1 MKKLII
7 VCDEKHRKYGDY
19 LSQLISLED
28 DKEDRVVGIKDGEV
42 VTQVWPEK
50 EYRSNAPQISS
61 SQYIL
66 FIGESELI
74 KEKGFH
80 MKPVFSKYGMQ
91 YGWLGKQAI
100 LTVETNVSVKEYD
113 EFLNFALA
121 NQADIKRIVEKKEDK
136 SFGDKVKEKS
146 IEGALFGV
154 PLAAG
159 IAIVG
164 VLGGPLGLF
173 GISQVGGFAGAKIT
187 ETIEL
192 KKEIRKQQYSCA
204 VMKFYLEGLSAF
216 LGM

>member
-1 MKKLII
+1 MII

-28 DKEDRVVGIKDGEV
+28 DTEDCVVGIKDGEV
-42 VTQVWPEK
+42 ATRVWSEK
-50 EYRSNAPQISS
+50 EYKSNASQISS

-66 FIGESELI
+66 FIGESKLI
-74 KEKGFH
+74 KEKGLH
-80 MKPVFSKYGMQ
+80 MKPVFSKYGML

-113 EFLNFALA
+113 DFLDFALA
-121 NQADIKRIVEKKEDK
+121 NQADIKRIEEKKEDK

-146 IEGALFGV
+146 MVGAKV
-154 PLAAG
+154 AG
-159 IAIVG
+159 IAAFG
-164 VLGGPLGLF
+164 VLGGAVMLSSDIGL
-173 GISQVGGFAGAKIT
+173 
-187 ETIEL
+187 TIKKTLDL
-192 KKEIRKQQYSCA
+192 KKGIREQQYSCA

>member
-28 DKEDRVVGIKDGEV
+28 DTEDCVVGIKDGEV
-42 VTQVWPEK
+42 ATQVWSEK
-50 EYRSNAPQISS
+50 EYQSNAPQISS

-66 FIGESELI
+66 FIGESKLI

-80 MKPVFSKYGMQ
+80 MKPVFSKYGIR

-113 EFLNFALA
+113 DFLDFALA
-121 NQADIKRIVEKKEDK
+121 NQADIERLVEKKENK
-136 SFGDKVKEKS
+136 SFVDKVKENPMV
-146 IEGALFGV
+146 GAKV
-154 PLAAG
+154 AG
-159 IAIVG
+159 IAALG
-164 VLGGPLGLF
+164 VLGGAVGLSPIIGLKIKKTINLKN
-173 GISQVGGFAGAKIT
+173 GIKG
-187 ETIEL
+187 
-192 KKEIRKQQYSCA
+192 QQYSCA
-204 VMKFYLEGLSAF
+204 IMKFYLEGLSAF

>member
-1 MKKLII
+1 MKNLII

-28 DKEDRVVGIKDGEV
+28 DTEDCVVGIKDGEV
-42 VTQVWPEK
+42 ATRVWSEK
-50 EYRSNAPQISS
+50 EYKSNASQISS

-66 FIGESELI
+66 FIGESKLI
-74 KEKGFH
+74 KEKGLH
-80 MKPVFSKYGMQ
+80 MKPVFSKYGML

-113 EFLNFALA
+113 DFLDFALA
-121 NQADIKRIVEKKEDK
+121 NQADIKRIEEKKEDK

-146 IEGALFGV
+146 MVGAKV
-154 PLAAG
+154 AG
-159 IAIVG
+159 IAAFG
-164 VLGGPLGLF
+164 VLGGAVMLSSDIGL
-173 GISQVGGFAGAKIT
+173 
-187 ETIEL
+187 TIKKTLDL
-192 KKEIRKQQYSCA
+192 KKGIREQQYSCA

>member
-1 MKKLII
+1 MKNLII

-28 DKEDRVVGIKDGEV
+28 DTEDCVVGIKDGEV
-42 VTQVWPEK
+42 ATRVWSEK
-50 EYRSNAPQISS
+50 EYKSNASQISS

-66 FIGESELI
+66 FIGESKLI
-74 KEKGFH
+74 KEKGLH
-80 MKPVFSKYGMQ
+80 MKPVFSKYGML

-113 EFLNFALA
+113 DFLDFALA
-121 NQADIKRIVEKKEDK
+121 NQADIKRIEEKKEDK

-146 IEGALFGV
+146 MVGAKV
-154 PLAAG
+154 AG
-159 IAIVG
+159 IAAFG
-164 VLGGPLGLF
+164 VLGGAVILSSDIGL
-173 GISQVGGFAGAKIT
+173 
-187 ETIEL
+187 TIKKTLDL
-192 KKEIRKQQYSCA
+192 KKGIREQQYSCA

>member
-19 LSQLISLED
+19 LSQFISLED
-28 DKEDRVVGIKDGEV
+28 DIEDRVVGIKDGEV
-42 VTQVWPEK
+42 VTQVWSEK
-50 EYRSNAPQISS
+50 EYKSNAPQISS

-66 FIGESELI
+66 FIGKSKLI

-80 MKPVFSKYGMQ
+80 MKPVFSKYGMR

-113 EFLNFALA
+113 DFLDFALA
-121 NQADIKRIVEKKEDK
+121 KQADIERLVEKKENK
-136 SFGDKVKEKS
+136 SFGDKVMEKS

-154 PLAAG
+154 PLAVE
-159 IAIVG
+159 IATVG

-173 GISQVGGFAGAKIT
+173 GISRVAGFAGAKIT
-187 ETIEL
+187 ETIDL
-192 KKEIRKQQYSCA
+192 KNRIREQQYSCA
-204 VMKFYLEGLSAF
+204 IMKFYLEGLSAF